1 MPRSSKKSKPANLP
15 TKLYFN
21 DNFHQNAKQT
31 TWPALVVERDGRII
45 ECNGVDLLDDAGNL
59 VARIVYSP
67 DKLLDSKHYSI
78 KAWIE
83 TTLQPRPR

>member
-1 MPRSSKKSKPANLP
+1 
-15 TKLYFN
+15 
-21 DNFHQNAKQT
+21 
-31 TWPALVVERDGRII
+31 VERDGRII